1 MLLAPSQSLRHR
13 RRLALMAGRS
23 ADPTRVRLGVQ
34 NRSKFLQIL
43 SRLRC
48 DWPAAG
54 VLLSTSFLSFILSLF
69 HSSFFFFYP
78 LLSHFALLSFFS
90 DSATLPG
97 APGLMFLPLGDA
109 GQAASCVHASYPPP
123 PAESGLV
130 LKSNWC
136 SQGIPPPPPAAAS
149 RKTKGN
155 VTSCK
160 CHHLLIFQKLCK
172 PPKILF
178 CFCFCF
184 FSVYVGDAVVPSV
197 DGNDIPAL
205 GFLMHVSAGC

>member
-1 MLLAPSQSLRHR
+1 MFYHGCAAIGQ
-13 RRLALMAGRS
+13 RLACFS
-23 ADPTRVRLGVQ
+23 PRLFFP
-34 NRSKFLQIL
+34 SF
-43 SRLRC
+43 
-48 DWPAAG
+48 
-54 VLLSTSFLSFILSLF
+54 FLSLLTFFFTPLSLT
-69 HSSFFFFYP
+69 SLFFP
-78 LLSHFALLSFFS
+78 FFS

-109 GQAASCVHASYPPP
+109 GQAASCVHASYFFP

-172 PPKILF
+172 PPKILLLFF
-178 CFCFCF
+178 CLCWRCSRIISRWKRHTGFG
-184 FSVYVGDAVVPSV
+184 FSDVRVSRLLIGCEVANAAVAVFINTAV
-197 DGNDIPAL
+197 
-205 GFLMHVSAGC
+205 FW